1 MNDPQQRRKDKYD
14 LQELQTALEEILKEL
29 EKYKIT
35 TAMQNE
41 AVYWTTLVQENV
53 PKWSLVPSL
62 EGIYEP
68 LVIVDQ
74 EKEDELNQARIIPT
88 IICSN

>member
-1 MNDPQQRRKDKYD
+1 MLYLHKQHPTNQRNSLLQQ
-14 LQELQTALEEILKEL
+14 QSESELEE
-29 EKYKIT
+29 YKIT

-41 AVYWTTLVQENV
+41 AVYWTTLVQESV

-74 EKEDELNQARIIPT
+74 EKEDELNQEWIILSP
-88 IICSN
+88 

>member
-1 MNDPQQRRKDKYD
+1 LNDPLEKRKDKYD

-41 AVYWTTLVQENV
+41 AVYWTTLVQESV

-74 EKEDELNQARIIPT
+74 EKEDELNQEWIIRSP
-88 IICSN
+88 